1 MKNYQNHPLA
11 GAADLDTAFSKLW
24 SFYKKYFIG
33 MYIISVAGSL
43 LSLIFMADIDMASL
57 QEVSSDPQL
66 MLDKMKSMA
75 GPYALTMLVTLLL
88 MVVLHTWVL
97 NRPADEPGFASM
109 LLKKMLLALLP
120 YLVAMIIFMVL
131 TAILTS
137 IGIVLLV
144 LPGLFALAYMAT
156 VMIFAMP
163 VTLVETR
170 NPLEI
175 ITRSFKLM
183 HRNLWPNMGWF
194 VILALIMVVTAML
207 LSTLAM
213 LPFTG
218 SFIRSIANPEEA
230 AALLEMSKNPVYI
243 GLSALTGA
251 LVRPLMPILAFLLY
265 FRNRGEEVAETEM
278 TTDTDATV
286 RVEDLYPQM
295 PEND

>member
-1 MKNYQNHPLA
+1 MNNYQNHPLA
-11 GAADLDTAFSKLW
+11 GAADLDSAFNKLW

-43 LSLIFMADIDMASL
+43 LSLIFMAGIDMASL
-57 QEVSSDPQL
+57 QEVSADPQL
-66 MLDKMKSMA
+66 VLEKMKSMA

-88 MVVLHTWVL
+88 MVFLHTWIL
-97 NRPADEPGFASM
+97 DRPANEPGFASM

-156 VMIFAMP
+156 AMIFAMP
-163 VTLVETR
+163 VTLIETR
-170 NPLEI
+170 NPIEI
-175 ITRSFKLM
+175 VTRSFRLM

-194 VILALIMVVTAML
+194 VILALIMVVAAML
-207 LSTLAM
+207 LSTLTM

-218 SFIRSIANPEEA
+218 SFIRSITNPEA
-230 AALLEMSKNPVYI
+230 ASAMLEMSSNPLYI
-243 GLSALTGA
+243 ALSALTGA

-265 FRNRGEEVAETEM
+265 FRNRSAEVAETEI
-278 TTDTDATV
+278 TAASETAV
-286 RVEDLYPQM
+286 KVEDLYPRM

>member
-1 MKNYQNHPLA
+1 MRNYRNHPLA

-57 QEVSSDPQL
+57 QDVSADPEL

-75 GPYALTMLVTLLL
+75 GPYALTMVVTLIL
-88 MVVLHTWVL
+88 MVVLHAWVL
-97 NRPADEPGFASM
+97 HRPADEPGFGSM
-109 LLKKMLLALLP
+109 LLKRMLMVLLP
-120 YLVAMIIFMVL
+120 YLVAMILFLIL

-156 VMIFAMP
+156 MMIFAMP
-163 VTLVETR
+163 VTLVETL
-170 NPLEI
+170 NPFEI

-207 LSTLAM
+207 LSTLTM

-218 SFIRSIANPEEA
+218 SFIRSITNPEEA
-230 AALLEMSKNPVYI
+230 AAMLEITKNPLYI

-265 FRNRGEEVAETEM
+265 FRNRGEEEAESEITTEGE
-278 TTDTDATV
+278 TAV
-286 RVEDLYPQM
+286 RVEDLYPRM

>member
-1 MKNYQNHPLA
+1 MRNYRNHPLA
-11 GAADLDTAFSKLW
+11 GAADLDSAFSKLW
-24 SFYKKYFIG
+24 SFYKKYFPG
-33 MYIISVAGSL
+33 LYIISVAGSL

-57 QEVSSDPQL
+57 QDVSADPEL

-75 GPYALTMLVTLLL
+75 GPYALTMLVTLIL
-88 MVVLHTWVL
+88 MVVLHAWVL
-97 NRPADEPGFASM
+97 ERPSDEPGFGSM
-109 LLKKMLLALLP
+109 LLKRMLMVLLP
-120 YLVAMIIFMVL
+120 YLVAMILFLIL

-156 VMIFAMP
+156 MMIFAMP
-163 VTLVETR
+163 VTLVETL
-170 NPLEI
+170 NPFEI

-207 LSTLAM
+207 LSTLTM

-218 SFIRSIANPEEA
+218 SFIRSITNPEEA
-230 AALLEMSKNPVYI
+230 AAMLEITKNPLYI

-265 FRNRGEEVAETEM
+265 FRNRGEEEAESEITTEGE
-278 TTDTDATV
+278 TAV
-286 RVEDLYPQM
+286 RVEDLYPRM

>member
-11 GAADLDTAFSKLW
+11 GATDLDSAFNKMW
-24 SFYKKYFIG
+24 SFYKNYFMG

-43 LSLIFMADIDMASL
+43 LSLILMADIDMASL
-57 QEVSSDPQL
+57 QEVSTDPQL
-66 MLDKMKSMA
+66 VLEKMKSMA

-88 MVVLHTWVL
+88 MVFLHTWIL
-97 NRPADEPGFASM
+97 DRPADEPGFASM
-109 LLKKMLLALLP
+109 LLKKMLMALLP
-120 YLVAMIIFMVL
+120 YLAAMIIFMVL
-131 TAILTS
+131 TVILTS
-137 IGIVLLV
+137 IGIVLFV

-163 VTLVETR
+163 VTLVESS
-170 NPLEI
+170 NPIEI

-194 VILALIMVVTAML
+194 VILALVMVVTAML
-207 LSTLAM
+207 LSTLTM

-218 SFIRSIANPEEA
+218 SFIRSITNPEEA
-230 AALLEMSKNPVYI
+230 SAMLEMSRNPIYI

-265 FRNRGEEVAETEM
+265 FRNRGEEVAETEI
-278 TTDTDATV
+278 TTDTHATV

>member
-1 MKNYQNHPLA
+1 MRNYQNHPLA
-11 GAADLDTAFSKLW
+11 GAVDLDSAFSKLW

-33 MYIISVAGSL
+33 LYIISVAGSL

-57 QEVSSDPQL
+57 QDVSADPEL

-75 GPYALTMLVTLLL
+75 GPYALTMLVTLIL
-88 MVVLHTWVL
+88 MVVLHAWVL
-97 NRPADEPGFASM
+97 DRPADEPGFGSM
-109 LLKKMLLALLP
+109 LLKKMLMALVP

-131 TAILTS
+131 TVILTS

-163 VTLVETR
+163 VTLVETL

-207 LSTLAM
+207 LSTLTM

-218 SFIRSIANPEEA
+218 SFIRSITNPEEA
-230 AALLEMSKNPVYI
+230 AAMLEITKNPVYI

-265 FRNRGEEVAETEM
+265 FRNRGEEVAESEI
-278 TTDTDATV
+278 TTDTNTTV
-286 RVEDLYPQM
+286 RVEDLYPRM

>member
-11 GAADLDTAFSKLW
+11 GAVDLDSAFNKLW

-33 MYIISVAGSL
+33 LYIISVVGSL
-43 LSLIFMADIDMASL
+43 LSLIFMADIDLASL
-57 QEVSSDPQL
+57 QAASSDPQL
-66 MLDKMKSMA
+66 MLEKMKSMV
-75 GPYALTMLVTLLL
+75 GPYALTMIVTLVL
-88 MVVLHTWVL
+88 MVFLHTWVL
-97 NRPADEPGFASM
+97 DRPADEPGFASS
-109 LLKKMLLALLP
+109 LLKNMLLALLP

-131 TAILTS
+131 TVILVS
-137 IGIVLLV
+137 VGLVLLV
-144 LPGLFALAYMAT
+144 LPGLFALAYLAT
-156 VMIFAMP
+156 VMVFAMP

-170 NPLEI
+170 NPFEVVS
-175 ITRSFKLM
+175 RSFRLA

-194 VILALIMVVTAML
+194 VILALIMVVAAML
-207 LSTLAM
+207 LSTLTM

-230 AALLEMSKNPVYI
+230 SAMLEMSKNPVYI

-265 FRNRGEEVAETEM
+265 FRNRGEEVAEAETAM
-278 TTDTDATV
+278 NRDTAV
-286 RVEDLYPQM
+286 KVEDLYPQM

>member
-1 MKNYQNHPLA
+1 MINYQNHPLA
-11 GAADLDTAFSKLW
+11 GAADLDSAFNKLW

-43 LSLIFMADIDMASL
+43 LSLLFMAGIDMASL
-57 QEVSSDPQL
+57 QEVSADPQL
-66 MLDKMKSMA
+66 VLEKMKSMA

-88 MVVLHTWVL
+88 MVFLHTWIL
-97 NRPADEPGFASM
+97 DRPADEPGFASS

-120 YLVAMIIFMVL
+120 YLVAMIILMVL
-131 TAILTS
+131 TAIVTS
-137 IGIVLLV
+137 LGIVLLV

-163 VTLVETR
+163 VTLIETR
-170 NPLEI
+170 NPMEVI
-175 ITRSFKLM
+175 SRSFRLM

-207 LSTLAM
+207 LSTLTM

-218 SFIRSIANPEEA
+218 SFIRSITNPGEA
-230 AALLEMSKNPVYI
+230 SAMLEMSSNPIYI
-243 GLSALTGA
+243 ALSALTGA

-265 FRNRGEEVAETEM
+265 FRNREAEVAETEIP
-278 TTDTDATV
+278 TDGETAV
-286 RVEDLYPQM
+286 KVEDLYPRM
-295 PEND
+295 PDND

>member
-11 GAADLDTAFSKLW
+11 GAVDLDSAFNKMW

-66 MLDKMKSMA
+66 VLEKMKSMA
-75 GPYALTMLVTLLL
+75 GPYALTMLVTMLL

-97 NRPADEPGFASM
+97 DRPADEPGFAST
-109 LLKKMLLALLP
+109 LLKKMIVTLLP
-120 YLVAMIIFMVL
+120 YLVAIIILMVL
-131 TAILTS
+131 TVILTS

-144 LPGLFALAYMAT
+144 LPGLFALAYMTT

-163 VTLVETR
+163 VTLLETHS
-170 NPLEI
+170 PIEI
-175 ITRSFKLM
+175 ITRSFRLM
-183 HRNLWPNMGWF
+183 HRNLWPNMGWL

-207 LSTLAM
+207 LSTLTM

-218 SFIRSIANPEEA
+218 SFIRSISNPGEA
-230 AALLEMSKNPVYI
+230 TAMLEMSRNPLYI
-243 GLSALTGA
+243 GLNALTGA
-251 LVRPLMPILAFLLY
+251 LVRPLMPILAFILY
-265 FRNRGEEVAETEM
+265 FRNRGEETAETEI
-278 TTDTDATV
+278 TTDTHATV

>member
-11 GAADLDTAFSKLW
+11 GAVDLDSAFNKLW

-33 MYIISVAGSL
+33 LYIISVAGSL
-43 LSLIFMADIDMASL
+43 LSLVFMAEIDMASL

-66 MLDKMKSMA
+66 VMEKMKSMA

-97 NRPADEPGFASM
+97 DRPAAEAGFASAM
-109 LLKKMLLALLP
+109 LKKMLVALLP
-120 YLVAMIIFMVL
+120 YLVAMIIFLVL
-131 TAILTS
+131 TVIVTS
-137 IGIVLLV
+137 IGVVLLV
-144 LPGLFALAYMAT
+144 LPGLFALAYMAS

-163 VTLVETR
+163 VTLIETR
-170 NPLEI
+170 NPIEI

-183 HRNLWPNMGWF
+183 HRNLWPNMGWL
-194 VILALIMVVTAML
+194 VIMALIMVVTAML

-230 AALLEMSKNPVYI
+230 SAMLEMSRNPIYI

-251 LVRPLMPILAFLLY
+251 LVRPLMPILAFILY
-265 FRNRGEEVAETEM
+265 FRNRGEEVAEIKI
-278 TTDTDATV
+278 TTDSDSAV
-286 RVEDLYPQM
+286 RVEDLYPRM
-295 PEND
+295 PENE